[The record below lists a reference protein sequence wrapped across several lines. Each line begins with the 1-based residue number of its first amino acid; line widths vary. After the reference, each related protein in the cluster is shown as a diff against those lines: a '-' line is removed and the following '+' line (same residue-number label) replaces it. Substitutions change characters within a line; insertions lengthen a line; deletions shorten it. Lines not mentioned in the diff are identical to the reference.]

1 MTTRCLTIISSMMT
15 QLSKWQSILFAVGA
29 LLILV
34 GAVMGMVIRSVAPY
48 VFAVGVLAFVGVQ
61 IQQRY
66 EGDNLTIQRLR
77 RIMLFSDVLL
87 VGAAFLMFADYGNPL
102 GLDIIT
108 YLNYIHNNWVVVLLL
123 AALIQLYSVFRID
136 SELKKEAKKR

>member
-1 MTTRCLTIISSMMT
+1 
-15 QLSKWQSILFAVGA
+15 
-29 LLILV
+29 
-34 GAVMGMVIRSVAPY
+34 
-48 VFAVGVLAFVGVQ
+48 
-61 IQQRY
+61 
-66 EGDNLTIQRLR
+66 
-77 RIMLFSDVLL
+77 MLFSDVLL

>member
-1 MTTRCLTIISSMMT
+1 MMT

>member
-1 MTTRCLTIISSMMT
+1 MMT

-34 GAVMGMVIRSVAPY
+34 GAVMGMVIKSVAPY

>member
-1 MTTRCLTIISSMMT
+1 MMT

-48 VFAVGVLAFVGVQ
+48 VFAVGVLAFVGLQ

>member
-1 MTTRCLTIISSMMT
+1 MT

-34 GAVMGMVIRSVAPY
+34 GAVMGMVIKSVAPY

>member
-1 MTTRCLTIISSMMT
+1 MT

-87 VGAAFLMFADYGNPL
+87 VGAVFLMFADYGNPL

>member
-136 SELKKEAKKR
+136 SELKKEANKR